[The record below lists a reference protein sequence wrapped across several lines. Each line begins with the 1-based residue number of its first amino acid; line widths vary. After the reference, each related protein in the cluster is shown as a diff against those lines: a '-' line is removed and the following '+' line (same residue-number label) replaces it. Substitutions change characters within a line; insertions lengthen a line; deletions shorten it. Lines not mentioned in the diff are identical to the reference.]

1 MLKQQLA
8 RPLSIF
14 RPRIFDDFL
23 SPWNEWIGNGHL
35 FPEER
40 MSVPAVNISEDDNN
54 YQLTMAAP
62 GMKKDDF
69 KVDIDGNTLVV
80 SSEKESNKEE
90 QSKKFSKKEYSYS
103 SFSRSFAIPEDA
115 NHEKIDAHYEDGIL
129 KLTIP
134 KKEEAR
140 RKLMTRAIPVK

>member
-8 RPLSIF
+8 RPLSIL
-14 RPRIFDDFL
+14 RPGIFDDFF

-35 FPEER
+35 FPEAR
-40 MSVPAVNISEDDNN
+40 MTVPAVNISEDDNN

-62 GMKKDDF
+62 GMKKADF
-69 KVDIDGNTLVV
+69 KVDIDGNTLIV
-80 SSEKESNKEE
+80 SSEKESSKEE
-90 QSKKFSKKEYSYS
+90 QSKRFSKKEYGYS

-115 NHEKIDAHYEDGIL
+115 NREKIDAHYEDGIL

-134 KKEEAR
+134 KKEEAK
-140 RKLMTRAIPVK
+140 RKMLTRAIPVN

>member
-1 MLKQQLA
+1 M
-8 RPLSIF
+8 
-14 RPRIFDDFL
+14 
-23 SPWNEWIGNGHL
+23 
-35 FPEER
+35 
-40 MSVPAVNISEDDNN
+40 PAVNIAEDDNN

-69 KVDIDGNTLVV
+69 KVDVEGNTLVV
-80 SSEKESNKEE
+80 SSEKESSKEE

-103 SFSRSFAIPEDA
+103 SFSRSFSIPEDA

-140 RKLMTRAIPVK
+140 RKLMARAIQVK

>member
-14 RPRIFDDFL
+14 RPGIFDDFL
-23 SPWNEWIGNGHL
+23 TPWNEWIGNGHL
-35 FPEER
+35 FPEAR
-40 MSVPAVNISEDDNN
+40 LTVPAVNIAEDDNN

-69 KVDIDGNTLVV
+69 KVDVEGNTLVV

-103 SFSRSFAIPEDA
+103 SFSRSFSIPEDA

-140 RKLMTRAIPVK
+140 RKLMARAIPVK